1 MSKKVSESQKKE
13 MVENFIGS
21 KTISELSEKY
31 KCTKITVTRH
41 LRKSVS
47 ETAYKEYIKKNNYNH
62 KLQTAT
68 NSKENQHQIEEFNS
82 DNRLK
87 GENLEKETFFADSPF
102 VEITPI
108 EYVIDT
114 ENQKDLSSTPIS
126 NIELPK
132 TVYLIVDKN
141 TELEIKLLK
150 DYIDWQF
157 LSETELNRKT
167 IKIYHDLK
175 IAKKS
180 CNKEQKVIKVPNSA
194 VFKIVSPILIKRGI
208 TRIISAESLVA
219 L

>member
-13 MVENFIGS
+13 MVENFIGG